1 MVPNKALHCGGGIL
15 VVVAMA
21 VSAALAQNAPPAKKA
36 APAKKATS
44 APAAQQLQ
52 LDPKAL
58 EILKA
63 ASDKLSNAKTLGFTA
78 VELFEKLSR
87 QGAPLAYTN
96 KYEVTLQR
104 PDKLRVIRPA
114 DAQAADFYIDGS
126 SMMVYVVGQNLLAK
140 TDAPP
145 TIEGALEKAYKQAD
159 IYLPFTD
166 FIVPDPFGDMK
177 NGLKHAYYIGQSNVV
192 GGTTTD
198 QVAFAGNG
206 IFAQVW
212 IGAEDKLVRMIR
224 AVYLDDP
231 DHLRHEL
238 VFSNWQLDQPVPAD
252 TFVLANASDA
262 KPIAFARP
270 QQPANVSSKPPAK
283 SRPAKAQQ

>member
-1 MVPNKALHCGGGIL
+1 MAFHKAIRRRGCFLL
-15 VVVAMA
+15 VVTF
-21 VSAALAQNAPPAKKA
+21 SLTTLLAQTVPPAKKA
-36 APAKKATS
+36 APTKKTT
-44 APAAQQLQ
+44 PAAAPTLQ

-63 ASDKLSNAKTLGFTA
+63 ASDKLSNAKTLSFTA
-78 VELFEKLSR
+78 VELFEQLSR

-96 KYEVTLQR
+96 KYEVTMQR

-114 DAQAADFYIDGS
+114 DAQAADFYVDGT
-126 SMMVYVVGQNLLAK
+126 SMMAYIPGQNLLAK

-145 TIEGALEKAYKQAD
+145 TIEGALEKAYKTAD
-159 IYLPFTD
+159 LYLPFTD
-166 FIVPDPFGDMK
+166 FIVPNPYGDMEK
-177 NGLKHAYYIGQSNVV
+177 GLRHAYYIGQSNVV

-212 IGAEDKLVRMIR
+212 IGADDKLVRMIR

-231 DHLRHEL
+231 NHLRHEL
-238 VFSNWQLDQPVPAD
+238 VFSNWQLDQSVPAD
-252 TFVLANASDA
+252 TFVLANAASA
-262 KPIAFARP
+262 KPIPFARP
-270 QQPANVSSKPPAK
+270 KQLSTPTDKPPAK
-283 SRPAKAQQ
+283 SKPAKAQQ